1 MTSIMSQSS
10 FSGGV
15 VQEIYT
21 NSNSRSI
28 LVVQVL
34 DRIVEIRI
42 ILI

>member
-1 MTSIMSQSS
+1 MTYIISQSS
-10 FSGGV
+10 FTGGV

-21 NSNSRSI
+21 NSNSGNI

>member
-1 MTSIMSQSS
+1 MTCIVSQSS
-10 FSGGV
+10 FSGEV

-21 NSNSRSI
+21 DSNSRSI